1 MDFLKRES
9 PYFKNGVPSDF
20 DHMDKAFMMEH
31 FNELN
36 TQGVDRD
43 EALAWLLKVK
53 RLVISLNSKAMWQS
67 DCLQGHLDIGG
78 FLSQRRK
85 SEVCGQQLS

>member
-20 DHMDKAFMMEH
+20 DHMDKAFMMTH

-43 EALAWLLKVK
+43 EALALAIEVRRLEILQNSKVK
-53 RLVISLNSKAMWQS
+53 
-67 DCLQGHLDIGG
+67 
-78 FLSQRRK
+78 
-85 SEVCGQQLS
+85 